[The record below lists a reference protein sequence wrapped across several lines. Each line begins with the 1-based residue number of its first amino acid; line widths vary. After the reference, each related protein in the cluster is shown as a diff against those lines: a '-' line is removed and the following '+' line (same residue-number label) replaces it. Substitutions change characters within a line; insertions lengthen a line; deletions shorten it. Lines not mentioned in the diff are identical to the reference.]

1 MSTLNIAGPEYDFG
15 HVAYAVLAEC
25 EHRRRG
31 LTEKEFAKGI
41 AHIARE
47 KLDEIHRAYE
57 EFGGS
62 ATYWRALEKE
72 ILQTLVPQY
81 EPAAESMTRL
91 ERSNYNVF
99 RGGDLGARFLFAFI
113 GLLIGSIIIAL
124 PFVPIFEDMFAFI
137 TTAIGFLYPDLKRF
151 LYERSHAKL
160 LNRLVNESVRYQSD
174 ARLSYMTSD
183 QIRDSFTLS
192 EPKRLPGSEEEHGS

>member
-15 HVAYAVLAEC
+15 HVAYAVLVEC

-31 LTEKEFAKGI
+31 LPEAGFTKGI
-41 AHIARE
+41 SAIARE

-62 ATYWRALEKE
+62 ASYWKTLEKE
-72 ILQTLVPQY
+72 IVLTLLPQY
-81 EPAAESMTRL
+81 APAAELMTDL

-99 RGGDLGARFLFAFI
+99 RGGDLGARLLFALI
-113 GLLIGSIIIAL
+113 GLLIGGIIISL
-124 PFVPIFEDMFAFI
+124 PFVPIFEDFFALI

-151 LYERSHAKL
+151 FYERAHAKL
-160 LNRLVNESVRYQSD
+160 LNRLVSDSARYQSD
-174 ARLSYMTSD
+174 ARISYMTTD

-192 EPKRLPGSEEEHGS
+192 EPKRLPTDTKED

>member
-1 MSTLNIAGPEYDFG
+1 
-15 HVAYAVLAEC
+15 VLVEC

-41 AHIARE
+41 AIIARE

-91 ERSNYNVF
+91 ERAHYNVF

-124 PFVPIFEDMFAFI
+124 PFIPIFEDMFAFV
-137 TTAIGFLYPDLKRF
+137 TTALGFLYPDLKKF

-160 LNRLVNESVRYQSD
+160 LNRLVNESARYQSD

-183 QIRDSFTLS
+183 QIRDSFTIG
-192 EPKRLPGSEEEHGS
+192 EPKRLPGSEESDEEDDHA